1 MKSSSAKQVQPGLA
15 DRGAPVSI
23 SPALALNGSVSRQRQ
38 FVAPVYVLLLFAAVP
53 IRELGPSAVLWTAPS
68 ILLAAM
74 LIAWAAESAQFF
86 VAQGFA
92 LAILAWLQTLPEF
105 AVEAVLAWKQ
115 QVPLLLANLTG
126 ALRLLTGL
134 GWPMIYFTAA
144 MFHRARTREKLR
156 RITLEPMHSVEVVGL
171 LACMAYAA
179 VIWWKGT
186 LDLLDAF
193 VLIAI
198 YGAYLSILRRMP
210 PESREGIEELEQI
223 PRTIV
228 KSRRPVRIGLIISFF
243 VSGGALI
250 YFMAEPFLGSLL
262 ALSAV
267 LSVPNFV
274 FVQWVA
280 PFVSEFPEK
289 VSAFYWART
298 VDRASMSLMNM
309 VSSNINQWTL
319 LAAMLAIVFSWSNGA
334 PSTIAFDEQQRL
346 EILMTLGQ
354 SLIGTLF
361 LINMEL
367 VWWEAGALFVLWLVQ
382 FALSP
387 VPPGPGFWGTIAG
400 HIHRYITLTYL
411 LWSGVEI
418 LRMLL
423 GWRKPLAFQLFAEMW
438 RTHVRRR

>member
-1 MKSSSAKQVQPGLA
+1 M
-15 DRGAPVSI
+15 
-23 SPALALNGSVSRQRQ
+23 
-38 FVAPVYVLLLFAAVP
+38 
-53 IRELGPSAVLWTAPS
+53 
-68 ILLAAM
+68 
-74 LIAWAAESAQFF
+74 
-86 VAQGFA
+86 
-92 LAILAWLQTLPEF
+92 
-105 AVEAVLAWKQ
+105 
-115 QVPLLLANLTG
+115 
-126 ALRLLTGL
+126 
-134 GWPMIYFTAA
+134 
-144 MFHRARTREKLR
+144 
-156 RITLEPMHSVEVVGL
+156 GL
-171 LACMAYAA
+171 LACMVYAT

-186 LDLLDAF
+186 LDLLVTF

-198 YGAYLSILRRMP
+198 YAAYLNVLRRMP
-210 PESREGIEELEQI
+210 PEPREGIEELELI

-228 KSRRPVRIGLIISFF
+228 KSRRPVRIGLIIFLF
-243 VSGGALI
+243 LTGGALI
-250 YFMAEPFLGSLL
+250 YFAAEPFLGSLL

-400 HIHRYITLTYL
+400 HIHWYITLTYL

-423 GWRKPLAFQLFAEMW
+423 GRRKPLAFQLFGEMW

>member
-1 MKSSSAKQVQPGLA
+1 MTSISARPRHVA
-15 DRGAPVSI
+15 APVC
-23 SPALALNGSVSRQRQ
+23 ALL
-38 FVAPVYVLLLFAAVP
+38 VLAVIP
-53 IRELGPSAVLWTAPS
+53 IRELPPSSFLWTAPS

-134 GWPMIYFTAA
+134 GWPMIYCVAA
-144 MFHRARTREKLR
+144 IANRMRGQPPLR
-156 RITLEPMHSVEVVGL
+156 RIRLQPEHAVEVVGL
-171 LACMAYAA
+171 LACMAYVT
-179 VIWWKGT
+179 VIWWKAS
-186 LDLLDAF
+186 LNLIDA
-193 VLIAI
+193 VILIAV
-198 YGAYLSILRRMP
+198 YCAYLLVLQRMP
-210 PESREGIEELEQI
+210 PQGAEGIDDLERI

-228 KSRRPVRIGLIISFF
+228 KSRRPVRIALITGLF
-243 VSGGALI
+243 VLGGGLI
-250 YFMAEPFLGSLL
+250 YFTAEPFLGSLL
-262 ALSAV
+262 ALSAS
-267 LSVPNFV
+267 LGVPNFV

-298 VDRASMSLMNM
+298 VDRAPMALMNM

-319 LAAMLAIVFSWSNGA
+319 LVAMLAIVFSASSGA
-334 PSTIAFDEQQRL
+334 PATIAFDSQQEL
-346 EILMTLGQ
+346 ELLMTLGQ
-354 SLIGTLF
+354 SLVGTLF

-367 VWWEAGALFVLWLVQ
+367 AWWEAAVLFALWAIQ

-387 VPPGPGFWGTIAG
+387 VPLSAPFWGAVAT
-400 HIHRYITLTYL
+400 HIHRSVTYAYL
-411 LWSGVEI
+411 IWAGVEI
-418 LRMLL
+418 VRLL
-423 GWRKPLAFQLFAEMW
+423 FGRRKPLAFTLFAEMW
-438 RTHVRRR
+438 RRHVRT